1 MSIKIKNSKHFT
13 FLCVF
18 KKENENHD
26 MVEDLTANDWIP
38 RWINRTNKKAL
49 KAIRDAIKLNP
60 QNINLKQILL
70 RELLPTEKKPIF
82 SKETKKL
89 VNDILVLEPNNVDGL
104 FFSGFAAY
112 NKGEKKKAVTYW
124 DLLLKQLPKDSLMS
138 KEINKRIKLLQ
149 D

>member
-1 MSIKIKNSKHFT
+1 MYISQYLNRN
-13 FLCVF
+13 L
-18 KKENENHD
+18 
-26 MVEDLTANDWIP
+26 LTITCLFWISF
-38 RWINRTNKKAL
+38 
-49 KAIRDAIKLNP
+49 NP
-60 QNINLKQILL
+60 V
-70 RELLPTEKKPIF
+70 F
-82 SKETKKL
+82 SKETNKL

-112 NKGEKKKAVTYW
+112 NKVEKKKAITYW